1 VCVWKRRIK
10 EDGGIKQCEVI
21 PHYMHVEPIW
31 LIAQEA
37 NYELTAKGYKVV
49 RWFKIWLG
57 WGQHQNLRTLQ
68 GLRNLDAVLTRLSS
82 PLLYVIFAD
91 GYVFPAG
98 SNVVFVPSV
107 THRKPEYFPDP
118 EKFDPER
125 FLPENCVGRH
135 PYSYIPFAAGPR
147 NCIGW

>member
-1 VCVWKRRIK
+1 MRTGELRNVKSIRIIYMFNPSDSFHKKQTTNWERRVK
-10 EDGGIKQCEVI
+10 TLVTDLRSDWAQVGIKICEITQC
-21 PHYMHVEPIW
+21 PSKLEP
-31 LIAQEA
+31 
-37 NYELTAKGYKVV
+37 NLTP
-49 RWFKIWLG
+49 
-57 WGQHQNLRTLQ
+57 
-68 GLRNLDAVLTRLSS
+68 LSF

-91 GYVFPAG
+91 DYVFPAG

-107 THRKPEYFPDP
+107 THRNAEYFPDP

-125 FLPENCVGRH
+125 FNPENCVGRH

>member
-1 VCVWKRRIK
+1 MWS
-10 EDGGIKQCEVI
+10 
-21 PHYMHVEPIW
+21 
-31 LIAQEA
+31 LS
-37 NYELTAKGYKVV
+37 ELFACWIHLTHSTRSK
-49 RWFKIWLG
+49 
-57 WGQHQNLRTLQ
+57 LRTDSE
-68 GLRNLDAVLTRLSS
+68 GLRCSLISDPTGLRSASNHVNFQMSQQPGRGPNSTLF
-82 PLLYVIFAD
+82 PLLHINFAD

-98 SNVVFVPSV
+98 SSVIFLPSI

-135 PYSYIPFAAGPR
+135 AYSYIPFAAGPR